1 MIATFREPTPLPQ
14 QGRELAAQTIGRSCF
29 TDLTQA
35 LQRYF
40 DLMYDCDTSR
50 FDEVFRSTVH
60 LHGFRDG
67 QMVMW
72 SASTYRDILDKRQSP
87 KSLNAAR
94 ADEILLIDFASAT
107 QAFVKVRLRISS
119 MVFVD
124 YLTWHCIDG
133 QWLITSK
140 GFHLESDH
148 NSALV

>member
-1 MIATFREPTPLPQ
+1 MIATFREPAQLPQ
-14 QGRELAAQTIGRSCF
+14 HGRELAAQTIGRSCL

-50 FDEVFRSTVH
+50 FDEVFRSTVQ

-94 ADEILLIDFASAT
+94 ADEILLMDFASAT
-107 QAFVKVRLRISS
+107 QAFVKVRLRINS

-140 GFHLESDH
+140 GFHLESDR
-148 NSALV
+148 NPALA